1 MGDSKAC
8 DDDFL
13 QKQLLEN
20 SLNLIKIQER
30 MIQNLCAENEILK
43 KEKEN
48 NREKNKIRVARFRE
62 KKKNQHQQERQQQQ
76 QEQQQQQKNA
86 KIRKK

>member
-43 KEKEN
+43 ITRLAEEVFQGV
-48 NREKNKIRVARFRE
+48 NRG
-62 KKKNQHQQERQQQQ
+62 
-76 QEQQQQQKNA
+76 EQFV
-86 KIRKK
+86 